1 MHKKPQLYRSSVV
14 SVSVALPL
22 PGCQKSNLSGVIG
35 VIGVISVIG
44 VIGVITSQIARF
56 YSHTGTIQW
65 FHKHTLKSTVKMS
78 NVRSIKCEDV

>member
-44 VIGVITSQIARF
+44 VIGVIASQIARF
-56 YSHTGTIQW
+56 YPHAGTMQW
-65 FHKHTLKSTVKMS
+65 FLQHILKSTVKLS
-78 NVRSIKCEDV
+78 NVRSIKCEDL